1 MNQGQI
7 AYCGLDCSACP
18 IHLATLETDV
28 RKQYDM
34 RVAIVHECFV
44 HYGMKIQP
52 DEVNE
57 CDGCTAGTGRLFT
70 SCRDCGIR
78 KCAISKGL
86 ENCAFCEDFACA
98 ELEEMFTSDPSAR
111 ERLEAI
117 RKI

>member
-1 MNQGQI
+1 MIQSQI

-28 RKQYDM
+28 RKQCDM
-34 RVAIVHECFV
+34 RAAIAHECFV

-52 DEVNE
+52 DEVND

-86 ENCAFCEDFACA
+86 GSCSFCEVFACA
-98 ELEEMFTSDPSAR
+98 ELEEMFRSDPSAR

-117 RKI
+117 RTG